1 MTFDIIFLLHFSP
14 SPWNYPIILS
24 LNPFVGVIAAGCTG
38 VLKPSE
44 YSPAVSSLLTELF
57 PKYLDPDAYA
67 VINGAEFE
75 TTHMLEFKWDHIFL
89 TGSPRVGRIVATAAA
104 KNLTPVILE
113 LGGKSPAFVDAGHT
127 DLEIAARR
135 MLWGRTQNSGQV
147 SI

>member
-1 MTFDIIFLLHFSP
+1 
-14 SPWNYPIILS
+14 LS

-75 TTHMLEFKWDHIFL
+75 TTHMLEFKWTTSSL
-89 TGSPRVGRIVATAAA
+89 LAA
-104 KNLTPVILE
+104 PVL
-113 LGGKSPAFVDAGHT
+113 
-127 DLEIAARR
+127 AA
-135 MLWGRTQNSGQV
+135 
-147 SI
+147 